1 MANGY
6 GALTP
11 GLTGKEFN
19 GPSIVRSST
28 LPYRINL
35 IGKKRRGIKHSQL
48 KRTNGQ
54 PKRPAR
60 LVKTAGLSQLATTL
74 WKKMIES
81 LVPVVIALVT
91 GTAVLFNRVN
101 HRITLLDNKVDKLEL
116 KVVETYTPKQEF
128 TAAMMRMEDHLI
140 RIEDKMDQL
149 VKRNC
154 AT

>member
-6 GALTP
+6 GALTHAP
-11 GLTGKEFN
+11 IGRECN
-19 GPSIVRSST
+19 VPSTEKSST
-28 LPYRINL
+28 LPYRIKL

-54 PKRPAR
+54 LKRPER
-60 LVKTAGLSQLATTL
+60 LVKTDGLFQLATML
-74 WKKMIES
+74 WTKMIEAFIPAI
-81 LVPVVIALVT
+81 VALVT
-91 GTAVLFNRVN
+91 GTAVLFNKVN
-101 HRITLLDNKVDKLEL
+101 HRVTLLDNKVDKLEL

-149 VKRNC
+149 VNRNC
-154 AT
+154 TT

>member
-54 PKRPAR
+54 LKRPVR
-60 LVKTAGLSQLATTL
+60 LVKTVGLYQLAMML
-74 WKKMIES
+74 WTEMIEAFI
-81 LVPVVIALVT
+81 PAIIAIVT
-91 GTAVLFNRVN
+91 GTAVLFNKVN
-101 HRITLLDNKVDKLEL
+101 HRVTLLDTKVDKLEL

-128 TAAMMRMEDHLI
+128 TAAMLRMEDHLI
-140 RIEDKMDQL
+140 RIENKMDQL
-149 VKRNC
+149 VNKKCN
-154 AT
+154 

>member
-19 GPSIVRSST
+19 GPSIVKSST

-81 LVPVVIALVT
+81 VVPVVIALVT

-128 TAAMMRMEDHLI
+128 TAAMLRMEDHLI

-149 VKRNC
+149 VNRNC
-154 AT
+154 TT